1 MRAMEHLKVVE
12 ASSELGPLSRAELKG
27 WATVAMWG
35 LRIYIV
41 AMTALVVLGFV
52 RGMH

>member
-1 MRAMEHLKVVE
+1 MRTTEHLKVV
-12 ASSELGPLSRAELKG
+12 AAPSELGPLPRAQLKG
-27 WATVAMWG
+27 WATLAMWG
-35 LRIYIV
+35 LRLYIV